1 LIDARADLKWLA
13 ARAVRQVIPMGDGQG
28 RMLSWKELRKSSDPE
43 LVEQLACG
51 NHDAL
56 AVIVDRY
63 QRLVL
68 SVARRIVKDC
78 CEAEEVA
85 QIVFL
90 EIFKNP
96 AQFDSRRGTLK
107 MWLLQFAYSRSL
119 NRRAHLER
127 QRFYSKVELGA
138 IGPEAVVC
146 VPPNRLSAGES
157 SRLIRQAVGALDAK
171 QERALELVYFE
182 GLTLE
187 EAARQAGE
195 TAAAMRHH
203 YYRGLARLREFVIA
217 GKAVRQTQLNPG
229 KAMDAV
235 VKVTSVST

>member
-1 LIDARADLKWLA
+1 
-13 ARAVRQVIPMGDGQG
+13 MGDGQG

-107 MWLLQFAYSRSL
+107 MWLLQFATARSL
-119 NRRAHLER
+119 TRRPHLDGR
-127 QRFYSKVELGA
+127 GFYSKGNRGGRGQGA
-138 IGPEAVVC
+138 VLW
-146 VPPNRLSAGES
+146 VP
-157 SRLIRQAVGALDAK
+157 Q
-171 QERALELVYFE
+171 
-182 GLTLE
+182 
-187 EAARQAGE
+187 
-195 TAAAMRHH
+195 
-203 YYRGLARLREFVIA
+203 
-217 GKAVRQTQLNPG
+217 
-229 KAMDAV
+229 
-235 VKVTSVST
+235 